1 MPPPNLLYIFIK
13 LSPADKGQTPREES
27 HFGDRFRAARY
38 LIKTGKRFVNAFDRW
53 MPVRTYAIKP
63 IFSLLHYALEAMPCS
78 HEDRCRRP
86 EHSWF
91 IGPKTGSGHRGAF
104 IASPPEAGAWPNSPE
119 EAGRA
124 SRCGR
129 FSLAAI
135 RRASMRQAPINGSFP
150 VLTSPIF
157 KTIIWMATGGDH
169 DCR

>member
-13 LSPADKGQTPREES
+13 LSPAVRIKQREKKVTSEAVFGQRDT
-27 HFGDRFRAARY
+27 Y
-38 LIKTGKRFVNAFDRW
+38 KTGKWFVHALNRW
-53 MPVRTYAIKP
+53 MPVRK
-63 IFSLLHYALEAMPCS
+63 FSPPALCTGSDALYLQRPMS
-78 HEDRCRRP
+78 AP

-104 IASPPEAGAWPNSPE
+104 IASPPEAGAWPNSPK
-119 EAGRA
+119 EADRA

-135 RRASMRQAPINGSFP
+135 RRASMRQAPINGTFP